1 MGVGRRHFPSLPPA
15 IAKWLPTA
23 ITLPTAI
30 GISVALHGIV
40 FSLHFAFPDAT
51 RAWQDKAMEII
62 LVNSKS
68 ARRPHDAQAL
78 AQAHLDGG
86 GNTEENRRATTPLP
100 PSSRQ
105 QAGADLEQA
114 QQRIQALEAQQQK
127 LLTQAKSKAVVAPLP
142 AQQAQPQPSPTLSG
156 RDLANSAL
164 AMARLEGEIGK
175 SVEDYNKRPRKK
187 FLGARAE
194 EYRFAQY
201 MEDWRL
207 KVERVGT
214 LNYPEPAKGKLY
226 GSLVLTVVV
235 NADGSIDKTELERS
249 SGQKVLDDAALRIV
263 KMAAPY
269 AAFPADIRR
278 EVDQLVITR
287 TWSFTTGDRVQAQ

>member
-1 MGVGRRHFPSLPPA
+1 MGAQRLPIPMPATTARLDASTRNLSLAVGVSIL
-15 IAKWLPTA
+15 I
-23 ITLPTAI
+23 
-30 GISVALHGIV
+30 HGLLL
-40 FSLHFAFPDAT
+40 SLHFKFPDAS
-51 RAWQDKAMEII
+51 RALQDKAMEII

-68 ARRPHDAQAL
+68 TSRPSNAQAL
-78 AQAHLDGG
+78 AQANLDGG
-86 GNTEENRRATTPLP
+86 GNTEENRRASTPLP
-100 PSSRQ
+100 PSARQ

-114 QQRIQALEAQQQK
+114 QQRVQTLEAQQQK
-127 LLTQAKSKAVVAPLP
+127 LLTEVRSKTKAPVQQ

-156 RDLANSAL
+156 RDLASSAL
-164 AMARLEGEIGK
+164 AMARLEGEINK
-175 SVEDYNKRPRKK
+175 NVEDYNKRPRKK
-187 FLGARAE
+187 FLGTRTE

-214 LNYPEPAKGKLY
+214 LNYPEPARGKLY
-226 GSLVLTVVV
+226 GSLVLTVVL
-235 NADGSIDKTELERS
+235 NADGSIDKIELERS

-278 EVDQLVITR
+278 EADQLVITR
-287 TWSFTTGDRVQAQ
+287 TWFFTTGDRVQAQ